1 MFKKVLGFL
10 KDEKGVHLLELLIGI
25 GIVGMLG
32 VIVYVGLK
40 NFAPDF
46 LDNFLNGIK
55 NAIRIF

>member
-1 MFKKVLGFL
+1 MLKKALGFL

-32 VIVYVGLK
+32 VIVYLGLK

-46 LDNFLNGIK
+46 LDNFLNSIK